1 MKLSEKQ
8 IAQLFLAY
16 HDGTLNADEKI
27 QLDAYLLA
35 HPENA
40 QELVNFQLPVNTKLA
55 YKGPSLER
63 PEFEN
68 LSVYATEDGH
78 PYDKLAIGALEGL
91 LSKEEQ
97 IIEAQLFN
105 DEHYQD
111 IKKRV
116 HLTQLSPNEQLTFP
130 NQKSL
135 LKEAPI
141 RVFSFKKY
149 VYPIIGAAAIL
160 VAVLLVNQNASDPA
174 ALKPIQKGVASKKSV
189 VQTTNGQNRTTTLKP
204 APLENKFQAVTH
216 IHEIVPENSRDC
228 ILPLPDEPIV
238 QELYAQTGIEND
250 PNHAQND
257 PNSTAQ
263 QLGSTTEP
271 QSQNSISAFA
281 KEPITVK
288 AFLLQKTNEKL
299 FGTAAP
305 TTDLKFETMAR
316 YASQTIGLPVRYE
329 IEPGPDTDKVVFQLG
344 PISIERNRVR
354 K

>member
-1 MKLSEKQ
+1 MKLSEEQ

-16 HDGTLNADEKI
+16 YDGTLNAKEKI

-40 QELVNFQLPVNTKLA
+40 QDLINFQLPINTKII

-63 PEFEN
+63 PKLEN
-68 LSVYATEDGH
+68 LSIYAAEDGH
-78 PYDKLAIGALEGL
+78 PFDKLAIGALEGL

-97 IIEAQLFN
+97 IIEAQLHS

-111 IKKRV
+111 LKKRV
-116 HLTQLSPNEQLTFP
+116 QQTQLSPNEQLTFP
-130 NQKSL
+130 NQKLL
-135 LKEAPI
+135 LKEVPI
-141 RVFSFKKY
+141 RAISFRNY
-149 VYPIIGAAAIL
+149 VYSMSAVAAMLI
-160 VAVLLVNQNASDPA
+160 AVFLLNHNETTPVSSRLNQQKMA
-174 ALKPIQKGVASKKSV
+174 AKKSDQQQKT
-189 VQTTNGQNRTTTLKP
+189 VQKIATIQEP
-204 APLENKFQAVTH
+204 SKFIQTYQSVKH
-216 IHEIVPENSRDC
+216 IYEADPTYVHDC

-238 QELYAQTGIEND
+238 PEVYAQLTHENASNND
-250 PNHAQND
+250 IAVQNTAEPSSSNTEQHADNYK
-257 PNSTAQ
+257 
-263 QLGSTTEP
+263 
-271 QSQNSISAFA
+271 SAFA

-305 TTDLKFETMAR
+305 TPDLKFETMAR
-316 YASQTIGLPVRYE
+316 YASQTIGLPVRYQ
-329 IEPGPDTDKVVFQLG
+329 IEPGPDADKIVFQLG